1 MERVEYGFKEYKNE
15 DCVWGH
21 MQELVTD
28 VVIPFQEDV
37 LNDRQ
42 PGVEK
47 SHAIEKFKILQQA
60 FHRASFTVWSFR
72 TVTWQNGLREW
83 HIL

>member
-1 MERVEYGFKEYKNE
+1 MDLKNIKIE
-15 DCVWGH
+15 DPFWGH

-47 SHAIEKFKILQQA
+47 SHAIENFKIA
-60 FHRASFTVWSFR
+60 VFRRASFMVWSFR
-72 TVTWQNGLREW
+72 TVTWQNGLRE
-83 HIL
+83 

>member
-1 MERVEYGFKEYKNE
+1 MDLKNIKIE
-15 DCVWGH
+15 DPFWGH

-42 PGVEK
+42 IG
-47 SHAIEKFKILQQA
+47 
-60 FHRASFTVWSFR
+60 RASC
-72 TVTWQNGLREW
+72 RERVSSPV
-83 HIL
+83 

>member
-1 MERVEYGFKEYKNE
+1 MDLKNIKIE
-15 DCVWGH
+15 DPFWGH

-47 SHAIEKFKILQQA
+47 SHAIENFKISSSISSSA
-60 FHRASFTVWSFR
+60 KDKTKASACRFLYSSKSCKR
-72 TVTWQNGLREW
+72 LK
-83 HIL
+83 

>member
-1 MERVEYGFKEYKNE
+1 MDLKNIKIE
-15 DCVWGH
+15 DPFWGH

-47 SHAIEKFKILQQA
+47 SHAIENFKIAAA

-72 TVTWQNGLREW
+72 TVTWQNG
-83 HIL
+83 

>member
-1 MERVEYGFKEYKNE
+1 MDLKNIKIE
-15 DCVWGH
+15 DPFWGH

-47 SHAIEKFKILQQA
+47 SHAIENF
-60 FHRASFTVWSFR
+60 
-72 TVTWQNGLREW
+72 
-83 HIL
+83 

>member
-1 MERVEYGFKEYKNE
+1 MDLKDIKIE
-15 DCVWGH
+15 DPFWGH

-47 SHAIEKFKILQQA
+47 SHAIENFKI
-60 FHRASFTVWSFR
+60 SSS
-72 TVTWQNGLREW
+72 
-83 HIL
+83 ISS

>member
-1 MERVEYGFKEYKNE
+1 MDLKNIKIE
-15 DCVWGH
+15 DPFWGH

-47 SHAIEKFKILQQA
+47 SHAIEN
-60 FHRASFTVWSFR
+60 FTVWSFR

>member
-1 MERVEYGFKEYKNE
+1 MDLKNIKIE
-15 DCVWGH
+15 DPFWGH

-42 PGVEK
+42 PRSGKK
-47 SHAIEKFKILQQA
+47 SC
-60 FHRASFTVWSFR
+60 
-72 TVTWQNGLREW
+72 NREF
-83 HIL
+83 

>member
-1 MERVEYGFKEYKNE
+1 MDLKNIKIE
-15 DCVWGH
+15 DPFWGH

-47 SHAIEKFKILQQA
+47 RILRLQQA

>member
-1 MERVEYGFKEYKNE
+1 MDLKDIKIE
-15 DCVWGH
+15 DPFWGH

-28 VVIPFQEDV
+28 VVIPFQEGV

-47 SHAIEKFKILQQA
+47 KSC
-60 FHRASFTVWSFR
+60 
-72 TVTWQNGLREW
+72 NREF
-83 HIL
+83 

>member
-1 MERVEYGFKEYKNE
+1 MDLKDIKIE
-15 DCVWGH
+15 DPFWGH

-28 VVIPFQEDV
+28 VVIPFQEGV

-47 SHAIEKFKILQQA
+47 SHAIENFKIAAGLR
-60 FHRASFTVWSFR
+60 RASFMVWSFR

-83 HIL
+83 HIH